1 MTNHTKDN
9 QDTQIP
15 SYYIKYHQKISKYIE
30 DAVSVAQEAKKKG
43 LDISDKV
50 ESPIGYDLPDRIAK
64 IHEIDISSRLRT
76 LLPELG
82 KELTALKIAEE
93 IGTWKIWRNHY

>member
-1 MTNHTKDN
+1 MTNHTKEN

-15 SYYIKYHQKISKYIE
+15 SYYREYHQKISRYIE
-30 DAVSVAQEAKKKG
+30 DALSVAQEAKKKG

-64 IHEIDISSRLRT
+64 IH
-76 LLPELG
+76 
-82 KELTALKIAEE
+82 
-93 IGTWKIWRNHY
+93 

>member
-1 MTNHTKDN
+1 LTNHTKENKDP
-9 QDTQIP
+9 QIP

-50 ESPIGYDLPDRIAK
+50 ESQIGYDLPDRIAK
-64 IHEIDISSRLRT
+64 IHELDISSRLST
-76 LLPELG
+76 M
-82 KELTALKIAEE
+82 LK
-93 IGTWKIWRNHY
+93 